1 VHRIAFRGM
10 PDSSKPKTTQRKAA
24 PTYKE
29 KGAVQRSVT
38 ALLDELAPERS
49 LTRAE
54 RIPEALEAHRSP
66 NGCVL
71 QGPGYALSLSWFG
84 DESKGATLGELH
96 IMVWSGTVARRGA
109 TRHTKGAKLVSELT
123 LKPIE
128 PPEGGN
134 IWRATDGVE
143 YSTESLVAKC
153 FEMLREQ
160 AVESEGA

>member
-1 VHRIAFRGM
+1 MGM
-10 PDSSKPKTTQRKAA
+10 SDSSKPPTTQRKPA

-29 KGAVQRSVT
+29 MGAVQRSVT

-54 RIPEALEAHRSP
+54 RIPEAVEAQRSP

-143 YSTESLVAKC
+143 YSTELLVAKC

-160 AVESEGA
+160 AVENEGA